1 MSICFLVETT
11 TQTQTQGY
19 TMIKKRYKLK
29 AVTTAVREFTIE
41 APNEAIAKQYAE
53 QRAMDITLLDQ
64 WQLDV
69 KDVIFDDGFIE
80 KTVEP
85 ADIEMD
91 EQWLDSNYECSY
103 TQRHSKDKLK
113 VVA

>member
-1 MSICFLVETT
+1 
-11 TQTQTQGY
+11 
-19 TMIKKRYKLK
+19 MIKKKYKLR

-41 APNEAIAKQYAE
+41 APNEEIARAYAE
-53 QRAMDITLLDQ
+53 ERAMDITLLDE

-69 KDVIFDDGFIE
+69 KDVIFDDKFIE
-80 KTVEP
+80 KTDQP

-91 EQWLDSNYECSY
+91 EQWLDTNYECSY
-103 TQRHSKDKLK
+103 TQRDSKAKLK

>member
-1 MSICFLVETT
+1 
-11 TQTQTQGY
+11 
-19 TMIKKRYKLK
+19 MIRKKYKLR
-29 AVTTAVREFTIE
+29 AMTTAIREFTIE
-41 APNEAIAKQYAE
+41 APNQEIAKQYAE

-69 KDVIFDDGFIE
+69 GDVIIVPDHIE
-80 KTVEP
+80 KTDEP

-91 EQWLDSNYECSY
+91 EQWLDENYECEY
-103 TQRHSKDKLK
+103 TAKATNKLR